1 MSYFKLI
8 FIILIILG
16 IINTSLSS
24 YITYILKKNGFDASY
39 SNIGYFKELRDFYSL
54 SKREK
59 RYKKIFFLDIIF
71 TVLLILA
78 FLSIVIYAIY
88 S

>member
-1 MSYFKLI
+1 M
-8 FIILIILG
+8 LG
-16 IINTSLSS
+16 IINAALSF
-24 YITYILKKNGFDASY
+24 YVTYILKKNGFDAYY
-39 SNIGYFKELRDFYSL
+39 SNVYPFNDYKNLYTL

-59 RYKKIFFLDIIF
+59 RYKKLFFLDIIF
-71 TVLLILA
+71 EVLLILS